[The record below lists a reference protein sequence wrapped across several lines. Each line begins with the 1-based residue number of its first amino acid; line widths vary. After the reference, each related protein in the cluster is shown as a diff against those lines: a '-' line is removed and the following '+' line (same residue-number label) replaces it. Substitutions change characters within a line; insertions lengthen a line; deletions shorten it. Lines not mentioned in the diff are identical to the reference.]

1 MHWFFYLLLLGS
13 AAYVGYM
20 LYLMKKRARRLR
32 RPKETL
38 INWGISIQ
46 LSCFGCILLKTG
58 YFKPHSVGYPL
69 FSVDNSHKKAHLSHT
84 AAKLFCSA
92 GSYTHKK
99 ISTGKENI
107 KPVHVL

>member
-1 MHWFFYLLLLGS
+1 
-13 AAYVGYM
+13 
-20 LYLMKKRARRLR
+20 MKGLTLKNRVAR
-32 RPKETL
+32 ETL